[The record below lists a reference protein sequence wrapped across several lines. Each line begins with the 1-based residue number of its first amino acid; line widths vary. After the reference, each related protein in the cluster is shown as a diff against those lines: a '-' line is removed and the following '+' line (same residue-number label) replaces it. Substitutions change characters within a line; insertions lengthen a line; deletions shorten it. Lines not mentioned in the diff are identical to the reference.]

1 MCICQRKILWE
12 SVTATKTHPRRH
24 ARESVLRALYALN
37 FLEENPKEVLTKI
50 LNIPES
56 YEKESDANY
65 IDLLYSSVLKHTEK
79 ADSIIKNN
87 LQNWDFKRIAELDKI
102 LLRMGIV
109 EILFID
115 DVPPKASI
123 TEMVEISK
131 VYSTEESP
139 NFINGILDSVYN
151 NYKNKTKS

>member
-12 SVTATKTHPRRH
+12 SVTATKIHPRRH
-24 ARESVLRALYALN
+24 ARESVLMALYALK

-50 LNIPES
+50 LNIPKS
-56 YEKESDANY
+56 YERESDANY
-65 IDLLYSSVLKHTEK
+65 IDLLYSSVLNHKEK

-151 NYKNKTKS
+151 LKL

>member
-1 MCICQRKILWE
+1 MTVSKI
-12 SVTATKTHPRRH
+12 HPRRY

-37 FLEENPKEVLTKI
+37 HLEENPKEVLIKV
-50 LNIPES
+50 LNIPETH
-56 YEKESDANY
+56 EKENDASY
-65 IDLLYSSVLKHTEK
+65 IELLYHSVLKHTEK
-79 ADSIIKNN
+79 ADSLIKSN

-102 LLRMGIV
+102 LLRMGII
-109 EILFID
+109 EILYID

-151 NYKNKTKS
+151 DYLNQKKS

>member
-1 MCICQRKILWE
+1 MTVSK
-12 SVTATKTHPRRH
+12 VHPRRYS
-24 ARESVLRALYALN
+24 RESVLRALYAFN
-37 FLEENPKEVLTKI
+37 FLEEDPKEVLTKI

-56 YEKESDANY
+56 YEKKNDASY
-65 IDLLYSSVLKHTEK
+65 VELLYDSVLKHTEK
-79 ADSIIKNN
+79 ADSLIKNN

-151 NYKNKTKS
+151 NYINKIKS

>member
-1 MCICQRKILWE
+1 MFTFW
-12 SVTATKTHPRRH
+12 
-24 ARESVLRALYALN
+24 
-37 FLEENPKEVLTKI
+37 FLF
-50 LNIPES
+50 
-56 YEKESDANY
+56 D
-65 IDLLYSSVLKHTEK
+65 SVLKHTEK

-102 LLRMGIV
+102 LLRMGII

-115 DVPPKASI
+115 QVPPKVSI

-139 NFINGILDSVYN
+139 KFINGILDSVYN
-151 NYKNKTKS
+151 NYMKHKKSWLSMLLSRLFGTKSEREMKKLAPTIKKINQTIEGN

>member
-1 MCICQRKILWE
+1 MTVSKI
-12 SVTATKTHPRRH
+12 HPRRH
-24 ARESVLRALYALN
+24 ARESVLKALYALN
-37 FLEENPKEVLTKI
+37 FLEENPEEVLTKV

-56 YEKESDANY
+56 NEKESDANY

-151 NYKNKTKS
+151 NYINKTKS

>member
-12 SVTATKTHPRRH
+12 SVTAIKTHPRRH

-37 FLEENPKEVLTKI
+37 FLEEKPKEVLTKI

-65 IDLLYSSVLKHTEK
+65 IDLLFSSVLKHTVK

>member
-1 MCICQRKILWE
+1 MTVSKI
-12 SVTATKTHPRRH
+12 HPRRH
-24 ARESVLRALYALN
+24 ARESVLKALYALN
-37 FLEENPKEVLTKI
+37 YLEENPKKVLTKI
-50 LNIPES
+50 LEIPES
-56 YEKESDANY
+56 YEEENDLSY
-65 IDLLYSSVLKHTEK
+65 IRFLFDSVLKHTEK
-79 ADSIIKNN
+79 ADKLIKNN

-102 LLRMGIV
+102 LLRMGII

-115 DVPPKASI
+115 QVPPKVSI

-151 NYKNKTKS
+151 DYINQKKS

>member
-1 MCICQRKILWE
+1 MTVSK
-12 SVTATKTHPRRH
+12 VHPRRY

-56 YEKESDANY
+56 YEKKIDASY
-65 IDLLYSSVLKHTEK
+65 VELLYGSVLKHTEK
-79 ADSIIKNN
+79 ADSIIKKN
-87 LQNWDFKRIAELDKI
+87 LQNWDFKRVAELDKI
-102 LLRMGIV
+102 LLRMGII

-131 VYSTEESP
+131 IYSTDDSP

-151 NYKNKTKS
+151 NYINKTKS